1 MIFLFKQLKPTALMK
16 NNTLVV
22 LQREYLTRVKKK
34 SFIITTLIMPLL
46 MVVLMFA
53 PALLMNVGKD
63 AKTFIVVDQ
72 TGLYSKA
79 FASDSKNSYVFMQ
92 DTAFARDSL
101 KSGNYTAMLVLL
113 QRNDTSNAQNIQMYY
128 AESEPSLEVVGGI
141 KDRVKT
147 QLQSVLMQQIE
158 GIDEKVF
165 EKINRASVELSS
177 QDIQTGVQSYVEVK
191 TVFGF
196 VCGFL
201 IYFFVFI
208 FGSQIMS
215 GVLEEKQNR
224 IVEVIVSSVKPMQL
238 MLGKVLGLALV
249 GFTQIL
255 IWVVFGFLLITVG
268 GLIAGSGVN
277 VQDIASSGMPGGMMG
292 DIAGSGSV
300 GGVDA
305 SAMTELMNN
314 VQNMIASINIPYL
327 VLMFFFYFLGGY
339 FLYASLFAAV
349 GAAVETQ
356 EETSQF
362 MLPITIPLIL
372 AIIVTSNIIME
383 PNGPIAFWFSII
395 PFTSPIA
402 MMARLPFGVP
412 MWEVALSL
420 GLLVI
425 GFLFTTWLASR
436 IYRVGILMYGKKIS
450 WRELWKWVRY

>member
-1 MIFLFKQLKPTALMK
+1 MK

-22 LQREYLTRVKKK
+22 LQREYFTRVKKK
-34 SFIITTLIMPLL
+34 SFIITTLLMPLL

-63 AKTFIVVDQ
+63 AKTFIVVDS
-72 TGLYSKA
+72 TGLYSQA
-79 FASDSKNSYVFMQ
+79 FVSDVKNSYVFMQ
-92 DTAFARDSL
+92 DTASARDSL
-101 KSGNYTAMLVLL
+101 KSGNYTAALVLL
-113 QRNDTSNAQNIQMYY
+113 PRNDTSNIQNVQMYY
-128 AESEPSLEVVGGI
+128 AESEPSLEVTGDI
-141 KDRVKT
+141 KNRVKT

-165 EKINRASVELSS
+165 EKINRASVEFSS
-177 QDIQTGVQSYVEVK
+177 QDVQTGVQSYVEVK

-238 MLGKVLGLALV
+238 MLGKVFGLALV

-277 VQDIASSGMPGGMMG
+277 LQDIASNGAMGGMTGGAM
-292 DIAGSGSV
+292 
-300 GGVDA
+300 GGVDV
-305 SAMTELMNN
+305 SAMTEMMNN
-314 VQNMIASINIPYL
+314 IQNMIASINIPYL
-327 VLMFFFYFLGGY
+327 VLMFLFYFLGGY

-362 MLPITIPLIL
+362 MLPITVPLIL
-372 AIIVTSNIIME
+372 ALIVTSNIIMD
-383 PNGPIAFWFSII
+383 PNGPIAFWFSMI

-402 MMARLPFGVP
+402 MMVRLPFGVP
-412 MWEVALSL
+412 VWEVALSL
-420 GLLVI
+420 GLLVL

-436 IYRVGILMYGKKIS
+436 IYRVGILMYGKKIT